1 MKIGKIYRKKKGVSP
16 VIATILMVAITVVL
30 AGVLYVMVMGL
41 MHGPGSPPNAIGFG
55 SVGQPTPDGKTTPGL
70 VETVQIASASSGL
83 YLSSV
88 GFKVLTSS
96 GTAAT
101 LLSNPAN
108 PIYTTAAGVSYT
120 FNPSTGTWSG
130 PSSGSTPASQVL
142 INSGASVTV
151 AVSTSSSN
159 LAGYTLEAYGVGSAS
174 VSGSVALQ

>member
-41 MHGPGSPPNAIGFG
+41 MHGPGSTPNAIGFG
-55 SVGQPTPDGKTTPGL
+55 TVGQPTPDGNSPAGL
-70 VETVQIASASSGL
+70 EETVQIASASSGL

-88 GFKVLTSS
+88 GFKVITSS

-101 LLSNPAN
+101 LNSNPT
-108 PIYTTAAGVSYT
+108 YTTAAGAVYT
-120 FNPSTGTWSG
+120 FNPSAGTWST
-130 PSSGSTPASQVL
+130 SSSTPASQVL
-142 INSGASVTV
+142 VNSGASVTV
-151 AVSTSSSN
+151 DVQTSASN
-159 LAGYTLEAYGVGSAS
+159 LAGYTLEAYGLGSAS

>member
-41 MHGPGSPPNAIGFG
+41 MHGPGSTPNAIGFG
-55 SVGQPTPDGKTTPGL
+55 TVGQPTPDGNSPAGL
-70 VETVQIASASSGL
+70 EETVQIASASSGL

-88 GFKVLTSS
+88 GFKVITSS

-101 LLSNPAN
+101 LNSNPT
-108 PIYTTAAGVSYT
+108 YTTAAGAVYT
-120 FNPSTGTWSG
+120 FNPSAGTWS
-130 PSSGSTPASQVL
+130 PSSSSTTTPASQVL
-142 INSGASVTV
+142 VNSGASVTV
-151 AVSTSSSN
+151 DVQTSASN
-159 LAGYTLEAYGVGSAS
+159 LAGYTLEAYGLGSAS